1 MGQPLALATDTPRPA
16 ARSRP
21 WDALPGGEPMTD
33 PPSAMDDASLVQ
45 RLRSG
50 DREALGELYDRHA
63 PVAQAVALR
72 IVGDREQAEDLV
84 HDAFVI
90 VWQKIARFDASRGS
104 LRAWL
109 LTIVRNRGIDRLRAT
124 RPALDLDE
132 GDLPSGPNP
141 TWDEAIRRLSA
152 AEIRSAVD
160 GLPAEQRNAIELAY
174 FSGRTYREIAQI
186 TGVPQG
192 TVNGR
197 MRLALVKLR
206 EALAGGDAAP
216 MSSVPNGHPDR

>member
-1 MGQPLALATDTPRPA
+1 MTRSPHAL
-16 ARSRP
+16 
-21 WDALPGGEPMTD
+21 
-33 PPSAMDDASLVQ
+33 DDASLVR

-50 DREALGELYDRHA
+50 DRGALGELYDRHA
-63 PVAQAVALR
+63 SVALAVALR

-109 LTIVRNRGIDRLRAT
+109 LTIVRNRGIDRLRAA
-124 RPALDLDE
+124 RPAVELDE
-132 GDLPSGPNP
+132 TDLPSGPNP
-141 TWDEAIRRLSA
+141 TWEEAIRRLSA
-152 AEIRSAVD
+152 EEVRAAVD
-160 GLPAEQRNAIELAY
+160 ALPAEQRDAIELAY
-174 FSGRTYREIAQI
+174 FNGRTYREIAQI

-206 EALAGGDAAP
+206 EALARGEAAP
-216 MSSVPNGHPDR
+216 MGSTPSGNPDR

>member
-1 MGQPLALATDTPRPA
+1 MTE
-16 ARSRP
+16 SRP
-21 WDALPGGEPMTD
+21 
-33 PPSAMDDASLVQ
+33 AMDDAALVR

-50 DREALGELYDRHA
+50 DRDALGELYDRHA
-63 PVAQAVALR
+63 PVALAVALR

-90 VWQKIARFDASRGS
+90 VWQKIARYDAARGS

-109 LTIVRNRGIDRLRAT
+109 LTIVRNRAIDRVRAS
-124 RPALDLDE
+124 RPAVELDD

-141 TWDEAIRRLSA
+141 TWEEAVSRLSA
-152 AEIRSAVD
+152 AEVRLAIDA
-160 GLPAEQRNAIELAY
+160 LPAEQRNAIELAY
-174 FSGRTYREIAQI
+174 FNGHTYREIAQI

-197 MRLALVKLR
+197 MRLALAKLR
-206 EALAGGDAAP
+206 EALAQGDAAP
-216 MSSVPNGHPDR
+216 IPNSSSGLMDR

>member
-1 MGQPLALATDTPRPA
+1 
-16 ARSRP
+16 
-21 WDALPGGEPMTD
+21 MTD
-33 PPSAMDDASLVQ
+33 PPPTVDDASLVR

-63 PVAQAVALR
+63 SVALAVALR
-72 IVGDREQAEDLV
+72 IVGEREQAEDLV
-84 HDAFVI
+84 HDAFVT

-109 LTIVRNRGIDRLRAT
+109 LTIVRNRGIDRLRAA
-124 RPALDLDE
+124 RPALELDE

-141 TWDEAIRRLSA
+141 TWEEAIRRLSA
-152 AEIRSAVD
+152 TEIRAAID

-174 FSGRTYREIAQI
+174 FNGHTYREIAQI

-197 MRLALVKLR
+197 MRLALIKLR

-216 MSSVPNGHPDR
+216 MSSLPSGPPDP

>member
-1 MGQPLALATDTPRPA
+1 MAV
-16 ARSRP
+16 
-21 WDALPGGEPMTD
+21 
-33 PPSAMDDASLVQ
+33 DDASLVR

-63 PVAQAVALR
+63 PVALAVALR
-72 IVGDREQAEDLV
+72 IVGEREQAEDLV

-90 VWQKIARFDASRGS
+90 VWQKIARFDPSRGS

-109 LTIVRNRGIDRLRAT
+109 LTIVRNRGIDRLRAA
-124 RPALDLDE
+124 RPGVELE
-132 GDLPSGPNP
+132 ERDLPSGPNP

-152 AEIRSAVD
+152 AEIRAAVD
-160 GLPAEQRNAIELAY
+160 GLPDEQRNAIELAY
-174 FSGRTYREIAQI
+174 FNGHTYREIAQI

-197 MRLALVKLR
+197 MRLALTKLR
-206 EALAGGDAAP
+206 DALAGGDAGP
-216 MSSVPNGHPDR
+216 INRIPSGPSDR

>member
-1 MGQPLALATDTPRPA
+1 
-16 ARSRP
+16 
-21 WDALPGGEPMTD
+21 MTD
-33 PPSAMDDASLVQ
+33 SPPALDDASLVR

-63 PVAQAVALR
+63 SVALAVALR
-72 IVGDREQAEDLV
+72 IAGDREQAEDLV

-109 LTIVRNRGIDRLRAT
+109 LTIVRNRGIDKLRAA
-124 RPALDLDE
+124 RPALELDE

-141 TWDEAIRRLSA
+141 TWEEAIRRLSA
-152 AEIRSAVD
+152 EEVRAAVD
-160 GLPAEQRNAIELAY
+160 ALPAEQRNAIELAY
-174 FSGRTYREIAQI
+174 FNGRTYREIAGI

-206 EALAGGDAAP
+206 EALAHGDAAP
-216 MSSVPNGHPDR
+216 MNSFPSRDPDR

>member
-1 MGQPLALATDTPRPA
+1 
-16 ARSRP
+16 
-21 WDALPGGEPMTD
+21 MTD
-33 PPSAMDDASLVQ
+33 PPPAVDDASLVR

-63 PVAQAVALR
+63 SVAQAVALR
-72 IVGDREQAEDLV
+72 IVGEREQAEDLV

-90 VWQKIARFDASRGS
+90 VWQKIARFDATRGT

-109 LTIVRNRGIDRLRAT
+109 LTIVRNRGIDRLRAA
-124 RPALDLDE
+124 RPALELDE

-141 TWDEAIRRLSA
+141 TWEEAIRRLSA
-152 AEIRSAVD
+152 AEIRAAVD
-160 GLPAEQRNAIELAY
+160 ALPAEQRHAIELAY
-174 FSGRTYREIAQI
+174 FNGRTYREIAQI

-206 EALAGGDAAP
+206 EALAHGEAAP
-216 MSSVPNGHPDR
+216 MGRQPSGNADR

>member
-1 MGQPLALATDTPRPA
+1 
-16 ARSRP
+16 
-21 WDALPGGEPMTD
+21 MTD
-33 PPSAMDDASLVQ
+33 PRLAVDDASLVR

-63 PVAQAVALR
+63 SVALAVALR
-72 IVGDREQAEDLV
+72 IVGEREQAEDLV

-104 LRAWL
+104 LRGWL
-109 LTIVRNRGIDRLRAT
+109 LTIVRHRGIDRLRAA
-124 RPALDLDE
+124 RPALELDE

-141 TWDEAIRRLSA
+141 TWEEAIRRLSA
-152 AEIRSAVD
+152 VEIRAAID

-174 FSGRTYREIAQI
+174 FSGHTYREIAQI

-197 MRLALVKLR
+197 MRLALTKLR

-216 MSSVPNGHPDR
+216 IGSLPGGPPDR

>member
-1 MGQPLALATDTPRPA
+1 MT
-16 ARSRP
+16 
-21 WDALPGGEPMTD
+21 EP
-33 PPSAMDDASLVQ
+33 PPSTDDASLAR

-63 PVAQAVALR
+63 SVALAVALR

-90 VWQKIARFDASRGS
+90 VWQKIARFDPSRGS

-109 LTIVRNRGIDRLRAT
+109 LTILRNRGIDRLRAA
-124 RPALDLDE
+124 RPSVEIDE
-132 GDLPSGPNP
+132 ADLPGGPNP
-141 TWDEAIRRLSA
+141 TWEEAIRRLSA
-152 AEIRSAVD
+152 AEVRSALD
-160 GLPAEQRNAIELAY
+160 SLPPEQRNAIELAY
-174 FSGRTYREIAQI
+174 FNGRTYREIAQI

-197 MRLALVKLR
+197 MRLALSKLR
-206 EALAGGDAAP
+206 EALAAGESAP
-216 MSSVPNGHPDR
+216 LTNGWPDR